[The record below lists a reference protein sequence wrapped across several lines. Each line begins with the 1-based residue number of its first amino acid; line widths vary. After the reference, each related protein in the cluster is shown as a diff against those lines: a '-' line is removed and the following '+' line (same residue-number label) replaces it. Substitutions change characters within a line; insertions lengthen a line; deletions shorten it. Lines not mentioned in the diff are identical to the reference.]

1 MNEDSREKEK
11 LIINYFFENPNT
23 YISEMSKDINI
34 PKSTIQ
40 RYLSKNKDK
49 IIPGLGVT
57 IGVQL
62 ERNKNS
68 GQRKGGINSFKNN
81 DATKDSSGRFTG
93 SIRTTSLVDK
103 EEKMKS
109 DIYKIYM
116 LLIKNPTKTL
126 NELVQELSDAEIYS
140 RDYVYDCLT
149 DKRINEIIGFE
160 AATKVKEIL
169 KKNRLSFFR
178 KIEGFNINDLFQTS
192 DLTEQERKILELRMK
207 NKSLDE
213 IADELNLSRSAV
225 LKHENRA
232 IEKIQSKIITGTEK

>member
-1 MNEDSREKEK
+1 M
-11 LIINYFFENPNT
+11 
-23 YISEMSKDINI
+23 
-34 PKSTIQ
+34 
-40 RYLSKNKDK
+40 
-49 IIPGLGVT
+49 
-57 IGVQL
+57 
-62 ERNKNS
+62 
-68 GQRKGGINSFKNN
+68 
-81 DATKDSSGRFTG
+81 
-93 SIRTTSLVDK
+93 
-103 EEKMKS
+103 
-109 DIYKIYM
+109 
-116 LLIKNPTKTL
+116 

-149 DKRINEIIGFE
+149 DKRINEVIGFE